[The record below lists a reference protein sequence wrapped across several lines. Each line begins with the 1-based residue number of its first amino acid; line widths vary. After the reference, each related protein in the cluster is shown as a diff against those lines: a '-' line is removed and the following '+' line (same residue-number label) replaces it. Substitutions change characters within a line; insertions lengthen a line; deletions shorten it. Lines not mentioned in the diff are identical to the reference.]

1 MGACEQPHGYKGKNG
16 KAAHDGDTECHGA
29 GKSAGGEQWRRLGD
43 TRTSTWEGGVQRPGM
58 VLGVP
63 VRMEE
68 IREDRERSGA
78 NRGKLRAGEEVNSNL
93 QWCEGCKRW
102 VAEKKL
108 GIEETQQIVVIVGGR
123 GLWEGGLDQ
132 GVWVQGGK
140 VQQWFQTVGALVWKE
155 NGERRRAKARK
166 LNGGEGRGGGH
177 FTALRFVHCV
187 WWDCDDG
194 SVKQYIAG
202 ADEREEEEIRAV
214 VLQKMQNA
222 NRIAR
227 DGGEIITLEAGQR
240 EVERGGAKRLMKGG
254 T

>member
-1 MGACEQPHGYKGKNG
+1 M
-16 KAAHDGDTECHGA
+16 
-29 GKSAGGEQWRRLGD
+29 
-43 TRTSTWEGGVQRPGM
+43 
-58 VLGVP
+58 
-63 VRMEE
+63 RMEE

-78 NRGKLRAGEEVNSNL
+78 NRGKLRAGEEVNSKL

-108 GIEETQQIVVIVGGR
+108 WIEETQQIVVIVGGR

-177 FTALRFVHCV
+177 LTALRFVHCV

>member
-1 MGACEQPHGYKGKNG
+1 
-16 KAAHDGDTECHGA
+16 
-29 GKSAGGEQWRRLGD
+29 
-43 TRTSTWEGGVQRPGM
+43 
-58 VLGVP
+58 
-63 VRMEE
+63 MEE

-78 NRGKLRAGEEVNSNL
+78 NRGKLRAGEEVNSKL

-140 VQQWFQTVGALVWKE
+140 VQRWFQTVGALVWKE

-177 FTALRFVHCV
+177 FTALEQTR
-187 WWDCDDG
+187 
-194 SVKQYIAG
+194 
-202 ADEREEEEIRAV
+202 ERRRKFEQWYYKKCR
-214 VLQKMQNA
+214 MPT
-222 NRIAR
+222 
-227 DGGEIITLEAGQR
+227 G
-240 EVERGGAKRLMKGG
+240 
-254 T
+254 